1 MNPVSEELFNSY
13 DENIVV
19 MGSTGSVG
27 IQSLDVISKSKSH
40 KVIGLSCYSN
50 ADLIFEQTKEY
61 LPNFVAIEVIDP
73 SHNLFNLCKEN
84 NIKLITGNNASCNI
98 PFDNLDLAINAI
110 VGTAGL
116 KPTIELVK
124 NGIDIALS
132 NKESLVL
139 GGHIIMPLAQKNNVN
154 IIPVDSEHSA
164 IFQCL
169 NGENH
174 NELKKIILTGSGG
187 PFLETPID
195 KFNTITPDQ
204 ALKHP
209 NWDMGAK
216 ISIDS
221 ATMMNKALELIEAL
235 WLFNI
240 KLDKIQITIHP
251 QSIVHSMV
259 EFVDGSYKA
268 HLGLPDMK
276 VPIQYA
282 LTFPNRKD
290 SSVGSLDFENLNL
303 DFRKPDLE
311 RYPILSLV
319 EELINLGGNRVAVMS
334 MANDYIVERF
344 LDRKISFNEIFYLIQ
359 EVVNEFASDDLP
371 SLEELFILDK
381 NIELYLNSN

>member
-1 MNPVSEELFNSY
+1 MK
-13 DENIVV
+13 NIVV
-19 MGSTGSVG
+19 MGSTGSIG
-27 IQSLDVISKSKSH
+27 IQSLDVISKNNSH
-40 KVIGLSCYSN
+40 KVIGLTCHSN
-50 ADLIFEQTKEY
+50 ADLLFEQTKKY
-61 LPNFVAIEVIDP
+61 SPDFVAIDVIDS
-73 SHNLFNLCKEN
+73 SHNLFNLCKKN
-84 NIKLITGNNASCNI
+84 NIELITGNGASSNI
-98 PFDNLDLAINAI
+98 PFNNLDLAINAI
-110 VGTAGL
+110 VGTSGL
-116 KPTIELVK
+116 RPTIELIK
-124 NGIDIALS
+124 NGVDIALS

-139 GGHIIMPLAQKNNVN
+139 GGHIIMPLANKKNVN

-169 NGENH
+169 NGENQK
-174 NELKKIILTGSGG
+174 ELKKIILTGSGG
-187 PFLETPID
+187 PFLKKPIHEFD
-195 KFNTITPDQ
+195 TITPNE

-221 ATMMNKALELIEAL
+221 ATMMNKALELVEAL

-282 LTFPNRKD
+282 LTFPERKD
-290 SSVGSLDFENLNL
+290 ASVGSLDFDNLNL
-303 DFRKPDLE
+303 DFKKPDLE
-311 RYPILSLV
+311 MYPILSLV

-334 MANDYIVERF
+334 MANDYIVQKF
-344 LDRKISFNEIFYLIQ
+344 LDQKISFNEICPLIK
-359 EVVNEFASDDLP
+359 EVVDEFASADLP

-381 NIELYLNSN
+381 NIQLYLNPN

>member
-1 MNPVSEELFNSY
+1 MKNV
-13 DENIVV
+13 VV

-27 IQSLDVISKSKSH
+27 IQSLDVISKNKSH

-50 ADLIFEQTKEY
+50 ADLLFEQTKEY
-61 LPNFVAIEVIDP
+61 LPNFVAIEVIDS
-73 SHNLFNLCKEN
+73 SHNLFNLCKKN

-116 KPTIELVK
+116 KPTIELVN
-124 NGIDIALS
+124 NGVDIALS

-174 NELKKIILTGSGG
+174 KELKKIILTGSGG
-187 PFLETPID
+187 PFLKTPID

-334 MANDYIVERF
+334 MANDYVVNRF

-359 EVVNEFASDDLP
+359 KVVNEFASDDLP

>member
-1 MNPVSEELFNSY
+1 MK
-13 DENIVV
+13 NIVV

-169 NGENH
+169 NGENLK
-174 NELKKIILTGSGG
+174 ELKKIILTGSGG

-319 EELINLGGNRVAVMS
+319 EELINSGGNRVAVMS
-334 MANDYIVERF
+334 MANDYVVKKF

-381 NIELYLNSN
+381 NIQLYLNSN

>member
-1 MNPVSEELFNSY
+1 MK
-13 DENIVV
+13 NIVV

-61 LPNFVAIEVIDP
+61 LPNFVAIEVIDS

-169 NGENH
+169 NGENLK
-174 NELKKIILTGSGG
+174 ELKKIILTGSGG

-282 LTFPNRKD
+282 LTFPNRTN

-381 NIELYLNSN
+381 NIQLYLNSN

>member
-1 MNPVSEELFNSY
+1 MKNV
-13 DENIVV
+13 VV

-27 IQSLDVISKSKSH
+27 IQSLDVISKNKSH

-50 ADLIFEQTKEY
+50 ADLLFEQTKEY
-61 LPNFVAIEVIDP
+61 LPNFVAIEVIDS
-73 SHNLFNLCKEN
+73 SHNLFNLCKKN

-116 KPTIELVK
+116 KPTIELVN
-124 NGIDIALS
+124 NGVDIALS

-174 NELKKIILTGSGG
+174 KELKKIILTGSGG

-303 DFRKPDLE
+303 DFIKPDLE

-334 MANDYIVERF
+334 MANDYVVKRF

-359 EVVNEFASDDLP
+359 KVVNEFASDDLP

>member
-1 MNPVSEELFNSY
+1 MKNV
-13 DENIVV
+13 VV

-27 IQSLDVISKSKSH
+27 IQSLDVISKNKSH

-50 ADLIFEQTKEY
+50 ADLLFEQTKEY
-61 LPNFVAIEVIDP
+61 LPNFVAIEVIDS
-73 SHNLFNLCKEN
+73 SHNLFNLCKKN

-98 PFDNLDLAINAI
+98 PFDDLDLAINAI

-116 KPTIELVK
+116 KPTIELVN
-124 NGIDIALS
+124 NGVDIALS

-139 GGHIIMPLAQKNNVN
+139 GGHIIMPLAKKNNVN

-174 NELKKIILTGSGG
+174 KELKKIILTGSGG
-187 PFLETPID
+187 PFLKTPID

-282 LTFPNRKD
+282 LTFPNRTD

-334 MANDYIVERF
+334 MANDYVVKRF
-344 LDRKISFNEIFYLIQ
+344 LDRKISFNEIFYLVQ

-381 NIELYLNSN
+381 NIQLYLNSN

>member
-1 MNPVSEELFNSY
+1 MK
-13 DENIVV
+13 NIVV

-61 LPNFVAIEVIDP
+61 LPNFVAIEVIDS
-73 SHNLFNLCKEN
+73 SHNLFNLCKKN

-169 NGENH
+169 NGENLK
-174 NELKKIILTGSGG
+174 ELKKIILTGSGG

-282 LTFPNRKD
+282 LTFPNRTN

-381 NIELYLNSN
+381 NIQLYLNSN

>member
-1 MNPVSEELFNSY
+1 MKNV
-13 DENIVV
+13 VV
-19 MGSTGSVG
+19 MGSTGSIG
-27 IQSLDVISKSKSH
+27 IQSLDVISKNKSH
-40 KVIGLSCYSN
+40 KVFGLSCYSN
-50 ADLIFEQTKEY
+50 ADLLFEQTKKY
-61 LPNFVAIEVIDP
+61 LPNFVAIDVIDS

-84 NIKLITGNNASCNI
+84 NIKLITGNNASSNI

-116 KPTIELVK
+116 QPTVELIK
-124 NGIDIALS
+124 KGIDIALS

-139 GGHIIMPLAQKNNVN
+139 GGHIIMPLAHKNNVN

-169 NGENH
+169 NGENRR
-174 NELKKIILTGSGG
+174 ELKKIILTGSGG
-187 PFLETPID
+187 PFLEMPIN
-195 KFNTITPDQ
+195 KFNSITPDQ

-209 NWDMGAK
+209 NWNMGAK

-235 WLFNI
+235 WLFDI
-240 KLDKIQITIHP
+240 KLDKIQIAIHP

-282 LTFPNRKD
+282 LTFPERKY

-303 DFRKPDLE
+303 DFKKPDLE

-334 MANDYIVERF
+334 MANDYVVQRF
-344 LDRKISFNEIFYLIQ
+344 LEKKISFNEIFSLIK
-359 EVVNEFASDDLP
+359 EVVNEFESDDLP
-371 SLEELFILDK
+371 SLKELFILDK
-381 NIELYLNSN
+381 NIQLYLNSN

>member
-1 MNPVSEELFNSY
+1 MK
-13 DENIVV
+13 NIVV

-116 KPTIELVK
+116 KPTIELVN

-282 LTFPNRKD
+282 LTFPNRTN

-334 MANDYIVERF
+334 MANDYVVKKF
-344 LDRKISFNEIFYLIQ
+344 LDRKISFNEIFYLIK

-381 NIELYLNSN
+381 NIQLYLNSN

>member
-1 MNPVSEELFNSY
+1 MK
-13 DENIVV
+13 NIVV
-19 MGSTGSVG
+19 MGSTGSIG
-27 IQSLDVISKSKSH
+27 IQSLDVISKDNSYN
-40 KVIGLSCYSN
+40 VVGLTCHSN
-50 ADLIFEQTKEY
+50 ANLLFEQAKKHS
-61 LPNFVAIEVIDP
+61 PDFVAIDVIDS
-73 SHNLFNLCKEN
+73 SHDLFNLCKEN
-84 NIKLITGNNASCNI
+84 NIELITGSKASSNI
-98 PFDNLDLAINAI
+98 PFKNLDLAINAI

-116 KPTIELVK
+116 RPTIELIK
-124 NGIDIALS
+124 NGVDIALS

-139 GGHIIMPLAQKNNVN
+139 GGHIIMPLAHKKNVN

-174 NELKKIILTGSGG
+174 KELKKIILTGSGG
-187 PFLETPID
+187 PFLETPIHEFD
-195 KFNTITPDQ
+195 SITPEQ

-251 QSIVHSMV
+251 QSIIHSMV

-282 LTFPNRKD
+282 LTFPERKD

-303 DFRKPDLE
+303 DFKKPDLE

-319 EELINLGGNRVAVMS
+319 EELINLGGNRIAVMS
-334 MANDYIVERF
+334 MANDYVVQKF
-344 LDRKISFNEIFYLIQ
+344 LDQKISFNEIFFLIK
-359 EVVNEFASDDLP
+359 EVVEKFASDDLP

-381 NIELYLNSN
+381 NIQLYLNPN

>member
-1 MNPVSEELFNSY
+1 MK
-13 DENIVV
+13 NIVV
-19 MGSTGSVG
+19 MGSTGSIG
-27 IQSLDVISKSKSH
+27 TQSLDVISKHNSH
-40 KVIGLSCYSN
+40 KVVGLTCHSN
-50 ADLIFEQTKEY
+50 ADLLFEQTIKY
-61 LPNFVAIEVIDP
+61 SPDFVAIDVIDS
-73 SHNLFNLCKEN
+73 SHSLFNLCKKN
-84 NIKLITGNNASCNI
+84 NIELITGSDSSSNI
-98 PFDNLDLAINAI
+98 PFNGLDLAINAI
-110 VGTAGL
+110 VGTPGL
-116 KPTIELVK
+116 QPTIELVK

-139 GGHIIMPLAQKNNVN
+139 GGHIIMPLAAKKNVN

-169 NGENH
+169 NGENQK
-174 NELKKIILTGSGG
+174 ELKKIILTGSGG
-187 PFLETPID
+187 PFLKKPIHEFD
-195 KFNTITPDQ
+195 SITPNE
-204 ALKHP
+204 ALNHP

-240 KLDKIQITIHP
+240 ELDKIQITIHP

-268 HLGLPDMK
+268 HLGLPNMK

-282 LTFPNRKD
+282 LTFPERKD
-290 SSVGSLDFENLNL
+290 TSVESLDFDNLNL
-303 DFRKPDLE
+303 DFKKPDLE

-319 EELINLGGNRVAVMS
+319 QELINLGGNRVAVMS
-334 MANDYIVERF
+334 IANDYIVQKF
-344 LDRKISFNEIFYLIQ
+344 LDQKISFNEIFFLIK
-359 EVVNEFASDDLP
+359 EVVDEFASNDLP

-381 NIELYLNSN
+381 NIQLYLNPN

>member
-1 MNPVSEELFNSY
+1 MK
-13 DENIVV
+13 NIVV

-40 KVIGLSCYSN
+40 KVIGLSCNSN
-50 ADLIFEQTKEY
+50 ADLLFEQTKEY
-61 LPNFVAIEVIDP
+61 LPNFVAIEIIDS

-116 KPTIELVK
+116 KPTIELVN

-282 LTFPNRKD
+282 LTFPNRTD

-334 MANDYIVERF
+334 MANDYVVKRF

-381 NIELYLNSN
+381 NIQLYLNSN

>member
-1 MNPVSEELFNSY
+1 MKNV
-13 DENIVV
+13 VV

-27 IQSLDVISKSKSH
+27 IQSLDVISKNKSH

-50 ADLIFEQTKEY
+50 ADLLFEQTKEY

-169 NGENH
+169 NGENLK
-174 NELKKIILTGSGG
+174 ELKKIILTGSGG

-282 LTFPNRKD
+282 LTFPNRTN

-319 EELINLGGNRVAVMS
+319 EELINSGGNRVAVMS
-334 MANDYIVERF
+334 MANDYVVKRF

-359 EVVNEFASDDLP
+359 KVVDEFASDDLP

>member
-1 MNPVSEELFNSY
+1 MKNV
-13 DENIVV
+13 VV

-27 IQSLDVISKSKSH
+27 IQSLDVISKNKSH

-50 ADLIFEQTKEY
+50 ADLLFEQTKEY
-61 LPNFVAIEVIDP
+61 LPNFVAIEVIDS

-116 KPTIELVK
+116 KPTIELVN
-124 NGIDIALS
+124 NGVDIALS

-174 NELKKIILTGSGG
+174 KELKKIILTGSGG

-195 KFNTITPDQ
+195 EFNTITPDQ

-216 ISIDS
+216 ISVDS

-235 WLFNI
+235 WLLNI

-259 EFVDGSYKA
+259 EFIDGSYKA

-303 DFRKPDLE
+303 DFIKPDLE

-334 MANDYIVERF
+334 RANDYVVKRF

-359 EVVNEFASDDLP
+359 KVVNEFASDDLP

>member
-1 MNPVSEELFNSY
+1 MKNV
-13 DENIVV
+13 VV

-27 IQSLDVISKSKSH
+27 IQSLDVISKNKSH

-50 ADLIFEQTKEY
+50 ADLLFEQTKEY
-61 LPNFVAIEVIDP
+61 LPNFVAIEVIDS
-73 SHNLFNLCKEN
+73 SHNLFNLCKKN

-116 KPTIELVK
+116 KPTIELVN
-124 NGIDIALS
+124 NGVDIALS

-139 GGHIIMPLAQKNNVN
+139 GGHTIMPLAQKNNVN

-174 NELKKIILTGSGG
+174 KELKKIILTGSGG

-282 LTFPNRKD
+282 LTFPNRTD

-334 MANDYIVERF
+334 MANDYVVKRF

-359 EVVNEFASDDLP
+359 KVVNEFASDDLP

>member
-1 MNPVSEELFNSY
+1 MKNV
-13 DENIVV
+13 VV

-27 IQSLDVISKSKSH
+27 IQSLDVISKNKSH

-50 ADLIFEQTKEY
+50 ADLLFEQTKEY
-61 LPNFVAIEVIDP
+61 LPNFVAIEVIDS
-73 SHNLFNLCKEN
+73 SHNLFNLCKKN

-116 KPTIELVK
+116 KPTLELVN
-124 NGIDIALS
+124 NGVDIALS

-174 NELKKIILTGSGG
+174 KELKKIILTGSGG

-334 MANDYIVERF
+334 MANDYVVKRF

-359 EVVNEFASDDLP
+359 KVVNEFASDDLP

>member
-1 MNPVSEELFNSY
+1 MKNV
-13 DENIVV
+13 VV
-19 MGSTGSVG
+19 MGSTGSIG
-27 IQSLDVISKSKSH
+27 IQSLDVISKNKSH
-40 KVIGLSCYSN
+40 KIFGLSCYSN
-50 ADLIFEQTKEY
+50 ADLLFEQTKKY
-61 LPNFVAIEVIDP
+61 LPNFVAIDVID
-73 SHNLFNLCKEN
+73 STHNLFTLCKEN
-84 NIKLITGNNASCNI
+84 NIKLITGNNASSNI

-116 KPTIELVK
+116 QPTVELIK
-124 NGIDIALS
+124 KGIDIALS

-139 GGHIIMPLAQKNNVN
+139 GGHIIMPLAHKNNVN

-169 NGENH
+169 NGESH
-174 NELKKIILTGSGG
+174 RELKKIILTGSGG
-187 PFLETPID
+187 PFLETPIN
-195 KFNTITPDQ
+195 KFNSITPNQ

-235 WLFNI
+235 YLFDI
-240 KLDKIQITIHP
+240 KLDKIQIVIHP

-282 LTFPNRKD
+282 LTFPERKD

-303 DFRKPDLE
+303 DFKKPDLE

-319 EELINLGGNRVAVMS
+319 EELINLGGNRIAVMS
-334 MANDYIVERF
+334 MANDYVVQRF
-344 LDRKISFNEIFYLIQ
+344 LEQKISFNEIFSLIK

-381 NIELYLNSN
+381 NIQLYLNSN

>member
-1 MNPVSEELFNSY
+1 MKNV
-13 DENIVV
+13 VV

-27 IQSLDVISKSKSH
+27 IQSLDVISKNKSH

-50 ADLIFEQTKEY
+50 ADLLFEQTKEY
-61 LPNFVAIEVIDP
+61 LPNFVAIEVIDS
-73 SHNLFNLCKEN
+73 SHNLFNLCKKN

-116 KPTIELVK
+116 KPTLELVN
-124 NGIDIALS
+124 NGVDIALS

-174 NELKKIILTGSGG
+174 KELKKIILTGSGG
-187 PFLETPID
+187 PFLKTPID

-303 DFRKPDLE
+303 DFIKPDLE

-334 MANDYIVERF
+334 MANDYVVKRF

-359 EVVNEFASDDLP
+359 KVVNEFASDDLP

>member
-1 MNPVSEELFNSY
+1 MK
-13 DENIVV
+13 NIVV

-169 NGENH
+169 NGENLK
-174 NELKKIILTGSGG
+174 ELKKIILTGSGG

-282 LTFPNRKD
+282 LTFPNRTN

-334 MANDYIVERF
+334 MANDYVVKRF

-359 EVVNEFASDDLP
+359 KVVDEFASDDLP

>member
-1 MNPVSEELFNSY
+1 MKNV
-13 DENIVV
+13 VV
-19 MGSTGSVG
+19 MGSTGSIG
-27 IQSLDVISKSKSH
+27 IQSLDVISKNKSH
-40 KVIGLSCYSN
+40 KVFGLSCYSN
-50 ADLIFEQTKEY
+50 ADLLIEQTKKY
-61 LPNFVAIEVIDP
+61 LPNFVAIDVIDS

-84 NIKLITGNNASCNI
+84 NIKLITGNNASSNI

-116 KPTIELVK
+116 QPTVELIK
-124 NGIDIALS
+124 KGIDIALS

-139 GGHIIMPLAQKNNVN
+139 GGHIIMPLAHKNNVN

-169 NGENH
+169 NGENRR
-174 NELKKIILTGSGG
+174 ELKKIILTGSGG
-187 PFLETPID
+187 PFLEMPIN
-195 KFNTITPDQ
+195 KFNSITPDQ

-209 NWDMGAK
+209 NWNMGAK

-235 WLFNI
+235 WLFDI
-240 KLDKIQITIHP
+240 KLDKIQIAIHP

-282 LTFPNRKD
+282 LTFPERKY

-303 DFRKPDLE
+303 DFKKPDLE

-334 MANDYIVERF
+334 MANDYVVQRF
-344 LDRKISFNEIFYLIQ
+344 LEKKISFNEIFSLIK
-359 EVVNEFASDDLP
+359 EVVNEFESDDLP
-371 SLEELFILDK
+371 SLKELFILDK
-381 NIELYLNSN
+381 NIQLYLNSN

>member
-1 MNPVSEELFNSY
+1 MKNV
-13 DENIVV
+13 VV

-27 IQSLDVISKSKSH
+27 IQSLDVISKNKSH

-50 ADLIFEQTKEY
+50 ADLLFEQTKEY

-84 NIKLITGNNASCNI
+84 NIKLITGDNASCNI

-116 KPTIELVK
+116 KPTIELVN
-124 NGIDIALS
+124 NGVDIALS

-174 NELKKIILTGSGG
+174 KELKKIILTGSGG

-303 DFRKPDLE
+303 DFIKPDLE

-334 MANDYIVERF
+334 MANDYVVKRF

-359 EVVNEFASDDLP
+359 KVVNEFASDDLP

>member
-1 MNPVSEELFNSY
+1 MK
-13 DENIVV
+13 NIVV
-19 MGSTGSVG
+19 MGSTGSIG
-27 IQSLDVISKSKSH
+27 IQSLDVISKNNSH
-40 KVIGLSCYSN
+40 KVAGLTCRSN
-50 ADLIFEQTKEY
+50 ANLLFEQTKKY
-61 LPNFVAIEVIDP
+61 LPDFVAIDVIDS

-84 NIKLITGNNASCNI
+84 NIKLITGSDASSNI
-98 PFDNLDLAINAI
+98 PFKNLDLAINAI
-110 VGTAGL
+110 VGTSGL
-116 KPTIELVK
+116 RPTIELIK
-124 NGIDIALS
+124 NGVDIALS

-139 GGHIIMPLAQKNNVN
+139 GGHIIMPLATEKNVN

-169 NGENH
+169 NGENQK
-174 NELKKIILTGSGG
+174 ELKKIILTGSGG
-187 PFLETPID
+187 PFLKKPINEFD
-195 KFNTITPDQ
+195 SITPNE

-221 ATMMNKALELIEAL
+221 ATMMNKALELVEAL

-282 LTFPNRKD
+282 LTFPERKD
-290 SSVGSLDFENLNL
+290 ASVGSLDFDNLNL
-303 DFRKPDLE
+303 DFKTPDLE
-311 RYPILSLV
+311 RYPILSFV

-334 MANDYIVERF
+334 MANDYIVQKF
-344 LDRKISFNEIFYLIQ
+344 LDQKISFTEIFSLIKD
-359 EVVNEFASDDLP
+359 VVDKFASDDLP

-381 NIELYLNSN
+381 NIQLYLDPN

>member
-1 MNPVSEELFNSY
+1 MKNV
-13 DENIVV
+13 VV

-27 IQSLDVISKSKSH
+27 IQSLDVISKNKSH

-50 ADLIFEQTKEY
+50 ADLLFEQTKEY
-61 LPNFVAIEVIDP
+61 LPNFVAIEVIDS
-73 SHNLFNLCKEN
+73 SHNLFNLCKKN

-116 KPTIELVK
+116 KPTLELVN
-124 NGIDIALS
+124 NGVDIALS

-174 NELKKIILTGSGG
+174 KELKKIILTGSGG

-282 LTFPNRKD
+282 LTFPNRKE

-334 MANDYIVERF
+334 MANDYVVKRF

-359 EVVNEFASDDLP
+359 KVVNEFASDDLP